1 MTGPI
6 ADVAASYGDDNL
18 SPKQTHTK
26 RTMLRKNAGGQFS
39 HNSVMRTDSDI
50 SERMV
55 HNIPPYLA
63 NQEWVSHIPFTL
75 LMSNQPGGP

>member
-26 RTMLRKNAGGQFS
+26 RTMLIKNAGGQFS

-55 HNIPPYLA
+55 HNIPSIWQIKSGFRISL
-63 NQEWVSHIPFTL
+63 SL
-75 LMSNQPGGP
+75 C